1 MSDDNTYYYNLGLV
15 LAIKNVEDEDEAAEY
30 ASDFIIGLNDYISS
44 SDENDDHYEINK
56 WFWMN

>member
-1 MSDDNTYYYNLGLV
+1 MSADNTYYYNLGLV
-15 LAIKNVEDEDEAAEY
+15 LAVKNVEDEDEAAEY